1 MRKYKSE
8 ASKALHE
15 VAEAMNKAGI
25 IPDERMREFDRS
37 HLVSAVPP
45 ATHGSTQKSA
55 GVWRSG
61 APVYAHG
68 K

>member
-1 MRKYKSE
+1 MKKYKSE

-37 HLVSAVPP
+37 HLV
-45 ATHGSTQKSA
+45 KSA
-55 GVWRSG
+55 PAAPAAAPKSRGGTRSG
-61 APVYAHG
+61 APVYMRG

>member
-1 MRKYKSE
+1 MKKYKSE

-15 VAEAMNKAGI
+15 AAEAMNKAGI
-25 IPDERMREFDRS
+25 IPDERMREFDRN

-45 ATHGSTQKSA
+45 ATDVSPRKPA
-55 GVWRSG
+55 GAGRSG
-61 APVYAHG
+61 APVYARG

>member
-1 MRKYKSE
+1 MKKYKSE

-37 HLVSAVPP
+37 HLVNAVPP
-45 ATHGSTQKSA
+45 AARVSA
-55 GVWRSG
+55 RKGAGAGRSG
-61 APVYAHG
+61 APVYARG